1 LARYRDI
8 ICNTENVVANKIISN
23 EAAADLVASG
33 DTITT
38 SGFVGIGVPEY
49 LLKGLET
56 RFLQSAQPTGLTLL
70 FAAGQGD
77 GQERGLNHLGH
88 KCLLQRVVG
97 GHWGLIPKIAKLA
110 IEGSIEAYNLP
121 QGVVSHLYRDIA
133 AGKPGTISRVGL
145 ETFVDPR
152 ADGGKINPQTTEDL
166 VTLMKIDGESFLFYK
181 AFPIDVALLRGTT
194 ADPAGNITMEREAL
208 TIDNLAQAMAAK
220 NSNGIV
226 IVQVERTVAPGSLN
240 PRDVEIPGALVDAVV
255 VAPAEDH
262 MQTFATAYSHA
273 YAGKYRVEADTM
285 PAMTLSPRKIIA
297 RRAAFELPI
306 NGMVN
311 LGIGMPEGVASVASE
326 EKLLD
331 HLTLSAEP
339 GVIGGQP
346 ASGLD
351 FGAAINTDAIINQ
364 AQQFDYYDGGGL
376 DLAVLGM
383 AEVDGSGSV
392 NVSRF
397 GPRLAGAG
405 GFINI
410 SQNARALVYAGTFT
424 SGGADIRLEQGTLA
438 IETEGRVKKF
448 VSAVQQVTFSGPR
461 AARLSQPVL
470 YVTERCVF
478 RLTSGG
484 LELLEIAPGIDLE
497 RDILSLMDF
506 EPVMREIATMD
517 PRIFQSAPMDLRVD
531 LLHLDLADRIALDPE
546 KGQLF
551 INFEKMRIR
560 SQHDVALIQARV
572 EEICSRQSEPVDAIV
587 NYDGTI
593 IDPDIES
600 AYGQM
605 VKDLEDRFYRTVT
618 RYSGSAFMRLKLGKV
633 FERDTAPHIFETADE
648 ARRFLAKKTVN

>member
-461 AARLSQPVL
+461 ASRLSQPVL

>member
-1 LARYRDI
+1 MARYRDI